1 MVEGL
6 YSRRRHLGKQ
16 GEFEEFKR
24 EYGKKAKEVKQQKK
38 KMTKR
43 YSQENYQGVLQLK
56 CYGGGQIESTKDK
69 EKEGKLEH
77 SSG

>member
-38 KMTKR
+38 KDDKKVFSRELPGSFTAKVLWGWSNREYKR
-43 YSQENYQGVLQLK
+43 QRERR
-56 CYGGGQIESTKDK
+56 
-69 EKEGKLEH
+69 
-77 SSG
+77 